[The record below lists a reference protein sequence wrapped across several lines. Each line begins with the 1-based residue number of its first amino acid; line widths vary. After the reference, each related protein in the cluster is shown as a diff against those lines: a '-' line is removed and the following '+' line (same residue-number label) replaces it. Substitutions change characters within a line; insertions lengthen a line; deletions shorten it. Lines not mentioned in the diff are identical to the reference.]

1 MSTNLIWALII
12 TSIILLTIWLFPQIM
27 WATGSFNINESSAR
41 YVFLGLSLA
50 GLLGMFMLLKS
61 TSKLSPE
68 SPKSE
73 QDIAISSPIL
83 NRVVKQYEPQE
94 TRETQ
99 EPQPVVKGY
108 NPLPTPLTN
117 APVEQYQD
125 LPKSSETSGAILSGP
140 TNLPPPPPP
149 ITRV

>member
-1 MSTNLIWALII
+1 MSPNLIWALII

-94 TRETQ
+94 
-99 EPQPVVKGY
+99 PQPISKGY
-108 NPLPTPLTN
+108 KPLSTPPTN
-117 APVEQYQD
+117 APVDQYQD
-125 LPKSSETSGAILSGP
+125 LPKSSETSGAMPYSP
-140 TNLPPPPPP
+140 TNLPPP
-149 ITRV
+149 IV